1 MRKSRR
7 LPLLLAVG
15 AALAVAAFAS
25 LLVVGQAH
33 VRGQT
38 PLLSEDE
45 AALLALI
52 NDYRSEHGLPTL
64 KVSPTLSAAARW
76 MSEDMAEHDR
86 MNHTDS
92 LGRSP
97 SERLAAFGYT
107 QASLWGEIIRAGSG
121 TPQGAFEGWRSSP
134 GHNAVML
141 TDGFV
146 VAGVGKAYNPQSLY
160 GWFWTVDFGDYDDS
174 GVPLPTPTSIPTPT
188 PTPTPTPE
196 ARALA
201 WSVDPGSSQALDNTM
216 HNCPQAGKWAI
227 SVWGGADGTA
237 IDRAVASCTGAT
249 VAAAYWIDPQT
260 QAWQSWFPGQHDIN
274 TLTSLNHM
282 QAIIAFGGEQ
292 AQPTP
297 IPTLVCTHHVAL
309 NGNDDNPGTAD
320 APWHTIQHA
329 ADAAQPG
336 DTVCVG
342 TGSYSE
348 DVTFSRSG
356 TADAAITFA
365 AAPDETATVQGS
377 LTLAPGTSHLN
388 LIGFAVLGFPV
399 WGVTLEGDNHH
410 VLLSH
415 LDVAGGEASVRFTV
429 GYSEEAPE
437 HGPVSDVVVEDSI
450 LHDCGYEAVDCTPG
464 PCDRMTFRRLEI
476 YGAGTAPG
484 ADFGGDGLSVAR
496 GQDILV
502 EDSYIHDNGG
512 DGIDLN
518 SRDSA
523 GHVPGIVVSRN
534 RVVRNHL
541 QGIKLWAGGR
551 MENNIVWGQGI
562 NPALVGVYPGAYQV
576 VNNTIAYN
584 MYSPDYGARDYAFI
598 AAYPENGTSA
608 AIQLTLVNNIFAF
621 NTGPEQGSPTSLY
634 LGERVQL
641 TEHHNL
647 YWSREDG
654 EIVAEF
660 VSGRDPSFTRAEIAD
675 GTWTAVTGQGQ
686 GDVTADPFFV
696 SGWSEVDLHLQASS
710 PAVNAGCTCA
720 APSDDAEGRPRDAA
734 PDIGAYER

>member
-1 MRKSRR
+1 MRNRR
-7 LPLLLAVG
+7 RPAVLLALG
-15 AALAVAAFAS
+15 AALAVAAIVS
-25 LLVVGQAH
+25 LLVVGQPH

-38 PLLSEDE
+38 PLLNEDE
-45 AALLALI
+45 AALLTLI
-52 NDYRSEHGLPTL
+52 NDYRLEHGLSTL

-76 MSEDMAEHDR
+76 MSEDMAQYNYLD
-86 MNHTDS
+86 HTDS

-97 SERLAAFGYT
+97 SERMAAFGYT
-107 QASLWGEIIRAGSG
+107 QASLWGEIIRAGG
-121 TPQGAFEGWRSSP
+121 ITPQDAFEGWRSSP
-134 GHNAVML
+134 GHNAIML

-146 VAGVGKAYNPQSLY
+146 VAGVGQAYNPWSLY

-174 GVPLPTPTSIPTPT
+174 AVPLPTPTSTPT

-196 ARALA
+196 AEE
-201 WSVDPGSSQALDNTM
+201 QALEWVVGPESSDDTM
-216 HNCPQAGKWAI
+216 YNCPRVDKWAI
-227 SVWGGADGTA
+227 SVWPGASGTA
-237 IDRAVASCTGAT
+237 IDQAVASCTEAS

-260 QAWQSWFPGQHDIN
+260 QTWQRWFPNQPEISS
-274 TLTSLNHM
+274 LTSLDHM
-282 QAIIAFGGEQ
+282 QAIIALGGEP
-292 AQPTP
+292 AQPGP
-297 IPTLVCTHHVAL
+297 SPTLTCTRHVAPT
-309 NGNDDNPGTAD
+309 GNDANPGTTE
-320 APWHTIQHA
+320 APWLTIQHS

-342 TGSYSE
+342 SGSYSE

-365 AAPDETATVQGS
+365 AAPAETATVQGS
-377 LTLAPGTSHLN
+377 LTLAPGTSYLN

-415 LDVAGGEASVRFTV
+415 LDVTGGEASVRFTV
-429 GYSEEAPE
+429 GYSEQAPE
-437 HGPVSDVVVEDSI
+437 HGPVSDVILEDSA
-450 LHDCGYEAVDCTPG
+450 LHDCAYEAVDCTPG

-476 YGAGTAPG
+476 YGSGAAPG

-502 EDSYIHDNGG
+502 EDSYVHDNGG

-518 SRDSA
+518 SRDFA
-523 GHVPGIVVSRN
+523 GNVPGIIVRRN

-551 MENNIVWGQGI
+551 MENNVVWGQGI
-562 NPALVGVYPGAYQV
+562 NPVVVGVYPGAYEV

-584 MYSPDYGARDYAFI
+584 MYGPDYGARDYAFI
-598 AAYPENGTSA
+598 AAYPETGTSA

-621 NTGPEQGSPTSLY
+621 NTGPEQGSPTGLY
-634 LGERVQL
+634 LGEGVQL

-654 EIVAEF
+654 EIEAEF
-660 VSGRDPSFTRAEIAD
+660 VSGRDPSFTCAEIAD
-675 GTWTAVTGQGQ
+675 GTWAAVTGQGQ
-686 GDVTADPFFV
+686 GDVTADPLFA

-710 PAVNAGCTCA
+710 PAVDAGCPDA

>member
-1 MRKSRR
+1 MRNSRR
-7 LPLLLAVG
+7 APLLLALG
-15 AALAVAAFAS
+15 ATLAVAAFVS
-25 LLVVGQAH
+25 LLVVGLPH

-38 PLLSEDE
+38 PPLSEDE

-52 NDYRSEHGLPTL
+52 NDYRSEHGLSTL

-76 MSEDMAEHDR
+76 MSEDMLEHSS
-86 MNHTDS
+86 MGHTDS
-92 LGRSP
+92 LGRGP
-97 SERLAAFGYT
+97 WERLMAFGYT
-107 QASLWGEIIRAGSG
+107 QASQWGEIVLGGRS
-121 TPQGAFEGWRSSP
+121 TPQGAFEGWRSSTW
-134 GHNAVML
+134 HNAVML

-146 VAGVGKAYNPQSLY
+146 VAGVGKAYDPQSLY

-196 ARALA
+196 GRALP
-201 WSVDPGSSQALDNTM
+201 WSTPPGTPQALADTM
-216 HNCPQAGKWAI
+216 QNCPQAGKWAI

-237 IDRAVASCTGAT
+237 IDQAVASCTGVT

-260 QAWQSWFPGQHDIN
+260 QAWQYWFPDQSEIN

-282 QAIIAFGGEQ
+282 QAIIAFGEEQ

-297 IPTLVCTHHVAL
+297 TPTIVCTRHVAL

-320 APWHTIQHA
+320 APWLTIQHA
-329 ADAAQPG
+329 ADTAQPG

-348 DVTFSRSG
+348 DVTFSLSG

-365 AAPDETATVQGS
+365 SAPDETATVQGS
-377 LTLAPGTSHLN
+377 LTLAPGASYLN
-388 LIGFAVLGFPV
+388 LIGFAVLSFPI
-399 WGVTLEGDNHH
+399 WGVTLEGDNHY

-415 LDVAGGEASVRFTV
+415 LDVADGEAGIRFTV
-429 GYSEEAPE
+429 GYSGEAPE
-437 HGPVSDVVVEDSI
+437 DGPVSDVVVEDSVI
-450 LHDCGYEAVDCTPG
+450 SDSEYTAVDCTPG

-484 ADFGGDGLSVAR
+484 ADFGGDGLGVER
-496 GQDILV
+496 GQDVLV

-512 DGIDLN
+512 DAIDLN

-523 GHVPGIVVSRN
+523 GNVAGIIVRRN
-534 RVVRNHL
+534 RVVGNHL

-551 MENNIVWGQGI
+551 MENNVVWGQGI
-562 NPALVGVYPGAYQV
+562 NPVMVGVYPGTYEV

-584 MYSPDYGARDYAFI
+584 MYSSDYGARDYAFV
-598 AAYPENGTSA
+598 AAYPQDGTSA

-621 NTGPEQGSPTSLY
+621 NTGPEQGSPTGIY
-634 LGERVQL
+634 LGEGVQL
-641 TEHHNL
+641 TDHHNL
-647 YWSREDG
+647 YWSRDDG
-654 EIVAEF
+654 EIDAEF
-660 VSGRDPSFTRAEIAD
+660 VSGRDPSFSRAEIAD
-675 GTWTAVTGQGQ
+675 GTWAAATGQGL
-686 GDVTADPFFV
+686 GDVTADPLFL
-696 SGWSEVDLHLQASS
+696 SGWPEVDLHLQADSL
-710 PAVNAGCTCA
+710 AVNAGSTDG
-720 APSDDAEGRPRDAA
+720 APSDDAAGRPRDAT